1 MRMLFKD
8 KPLPAFDYITF
19 WNDYNPYYSTPEG
32 IEPQS
37 AGSINNS
44 FVMIS
49 AADHSVVDKGIEY
62 GAEKGR
68 IVVQYGYNLSVP
80 EDDIAQEG
88 SVCSTGEPGD
98 YFGGPKENKLGECA
112 TKYTNS
118 KDRTYLEV
126 SQDGVKIS
134 AGPREEYD
142 YARLLRYPYTLS
154 KQSRFDLTTEHYEW
168 EEIGCCQFKYCC
180 TGGLKPKCGHF
191 ESCGCEQKEYTCK
204 LDDTD
209 TETSLLTLTDSKTI
223 LPQPILPQQDTRVK
237 VMPGTSSIKASV
249 TIDTQNIQ
257 SYEIETLSQK
267 FKKVMKS
274 YKVKWKHAPF
284 NSFYLE
290 TVFFM
295 GVPEFEGYLPAAV
308 IRTKPASC

>member
-1 MRMLFKD
+1 MFFLIFMMLSSAMTMAIDTLSFENCENLQLDCEGANPLLPLGKQKEEVMRMLFKD

-154 KQSRFDLTTEHYEW
+154 KQSRFDAKVNIIHDLTTEHYEW
-168 EEIGCCQFKYCC
+168 E
-180 TGGLKPKCGHF
+180 
-191 ESCGCEQKEYTCK
+191 
-204 LDDTD
+204 
-209 TETSLLTLTDSKTI
+209 
-223 LPQPILPQQDTRVK
+223 
-237 VMPGTSSIKASV
+237 
-249 TIDTQNIQ
+249 
-257 SYEIETLSQK
+257 
-267 FKKVMKS
+267 
-274 YKVKWKHAPF
+274 
-284 NSFYLE
+284 
-290 TVFFM
+290 
-295 GVPEFEGYLPAAV
+295 
-308 IRTKPASC
+308 